1 MKKKIKN
8 LFSLILLFLFFILKS
23 FPILANQMDNY
34 IEPEEKSI
42 FNYSQSKKK
51 SSKTQIIVTA
61 NDYASEIGGEILGK
75 GGNAADATVAIQLTL
90 GLVEPQSSGIGG
102 GTFITYYDN
111 TKKRVLFYDGR
122 EKAPLNIRQNIF
134 LNNDGSRK
142 KFFDAAIGGQSV
154 GVPGTLAAIFKFHS
168 DYGILKWEDVI
179 EPVINLTDK
188 GFYPPSRLLNALKKD
203 KFLFNINKN
212 HLFKEVIG
220 NPRKKIF
227 NYEYS
232 KTLRKISEN
241 YRVFYEGSIA
251 KKIADKVSDYE
262 KNNSLSDN
270 DLRSYF
276 AKKKNALCI
285 LIPNKIKI
293 CGPNLPSSGT
303 ICIAQVLKII
313 DYIKK
318 NKEIELSDILNTLD
332 FVYYLREKF
341 LADDKFVRVDVDE
354 LTNIDFLI
362 EGFFKYK
369 TKKKSVL
376 VEEILNSTSHFSVV
390 DKFENVVSVTSSI
403 ESTFGSRLF
412 VNGFFLNNQLTDF
425 SFKST
430 DKNNELIKNRVQG
443 GKKPLS
449 SMSPLI
455 IFDQNNNFLMSI
467 GSPGGKAIIS
477 YVSRVLIDYFY
488 FNKTLENSIKSPNF
502 IKINGSIFL
511 ENISLK
517 PKVKEN
523 SKVRN
528 LTSGIGIIVK
538 KKNKFF
544 GFADHRRDGT
554 VR

>member
-8 LFSLILLFLFFILKS
+8 LFSLILLFLLITLKNQL
-23 FPILANQMDNY
+23 ILASQMDNY
-34 IEPEEKSI
+34 IEPEKKSN
-42 FNYSQSKKK
+42 FNFSQSKKK
-51 SSKTQIIVTA
+51 ISETQIIVTA
-61 NDYASEIGGEILGK
+61 NDYASEIGESILDK
-75 GGNAADATVAIQLTL
+75 GGNVADASVAIQLTL

-111 TKKRVLFYDGR
+111 IEKKVIFYDGR
-122 EKAPLNIRQNIF
+122 EKAPQNIDQNIF

-154 GVPGTLAAIFKFHS
+154 GVPGTLAAIFKFHN
-168 DYGILKWEDVI
+168 DYGLLKWENI
-179 EPVINLTDK
+179 IKPVIDLADK
-188 GFYPPSRLLNALKKD
+188 GFHPPSRLLNALKKD
-203 KFLFNINKN
+203 KYLFNVNNNFLFNKVTN
-212 HLFKEVIG
+212 
-220 NPRKKIF
+220 NPGEKVF

-232 KTLRKISEN
+232 KTLKKISKN
-241 YRVFYEGSIA
+241 YKIFYEGSIA
-251 KKIADKVSDYE
+251 KEITKRVRDYK
-262 KNNSLSDN
+262 KNNSLSEN
-270 DLRSYF
+270 DLKSYS
-276 AKKKNALCI
+276 AKKKDALCI
-285 LIPNKIKI
+285 LLPNKIKI

-303 ICIAQVLKII
+303 ICISQVLKII

-332 FVYYLREKF
+332 FVYHLRNKF
-341 LADDKFVRVDVDE
+341 LADDNFVRVDIDK

-362 EGFFKYK
+362 DGFFKYK
-369 TKKKSVL
+369 TKKESFL
-376 VEEILNSTSHFSVV
+376 ADEILNSTSHFSVV
-390 DKFENVVSVTSSI
+390 DKFNNIVSVTSSI

-425 SFKST
+425 SFKSV
-430 DKNNELIKNRVQG
+430 DKNNKLIKNRVQG

-455 IFDQNNNFLMSI
+455 IFDENNKFLMSI

-477 YVSRVLIDYFY
+477 YISRVLIDYFY
-488 FNKTLENSIKSPNF
+488 FNKTLEASIKSPNF

-517 PKVKEN
+517 PKVKGY

-528 LTSGIGIIVK
+528 LTSGIAIIVK
-538 KKNKFF
+538 KKNKIY